1 MVYRLSRRNLIFTF
15 MKSIVTFFFFQF
27 LTFALIAQ
35 AEPSQRK
42 ESVISKYNLE
52 VNRDTKNR
60 ITTDSEI
67 DEMAQK
73 SAFNFH
79 YSVFLK
85 SELGNKNYPAL
96 IQAYQLDSTN
106 SELFFELAKYNE
118 IIGNE
123 KSKREF
129 CKKLQS
135 EKLSSALRE
144 YAYNTLMSV
153 ETNGILIT
161 YGEKDTYPIWILQTM
176 ENLRTDV
183 KVLNYDLLV
192 NSSYRNRIQKE
203 LGIRFSKRYAQ
214 NIDILK
220 EVAEKNPSK
229 PIYYSL
235 TVSHLV
241 MKELKTNLYPT
252 GLALKYSKTSFDNL
266 LVLKTNWESKFK
278 KNHLVTAE
286 NMESDRKMNLNY
298 VLPLLQLSNYYK
310 DNNMTLQQ
318 ERINHTILLL
328 GKSANKYNQ
337 VKSLLNK

>member
-1 MVYRLSRRNLIFTF
+1 
-15 MKSIVTFFFFQF
+15 MKSIVIFFFCQF
-27 LTFALIAQ
+27 LTFALLAQ

-42 ESVISKYNLE
+42 ESILSKYDLE
-52 VNRDTKNR
+52 VNQDTKKR
-60 ITTDSEI
+60 ITTDSEL

-79 YSVFLK
+79 YSLFLK
-85 SELGNKNYPAL
+85 SEAGNKDYTAL
-96 IQAYQLDSTN
+96 LQAYQLDSNN

-123 KSKREF
+123 MSKREF
-129 CKKLQS
+129 CKKIQS
-135 EKLSSALRE
+135 EKLSPALRE

-241 MKELKTNLYPT
+241 MKEQKTNLYPT

-266 LVLKTNWESKFK
+266 LVLKINWESKFK
-278 KNHLVTAE
+278 KNHLITSE